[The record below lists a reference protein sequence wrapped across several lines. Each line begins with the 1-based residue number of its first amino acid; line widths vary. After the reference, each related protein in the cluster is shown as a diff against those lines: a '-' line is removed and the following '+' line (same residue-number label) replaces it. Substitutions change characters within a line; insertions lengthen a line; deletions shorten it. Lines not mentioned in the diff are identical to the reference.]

1 MDSQSTERDTPLPT
15 RFRFAL
21 AVIVLQVAW
30 GTWLLIR
37 GASGYL
43 AQGQWGQTFLFAA
56 VVVIL
61 IAKAQ
66 RSAAD
71 PQDKA
76 RPASRRSGIF
86 TPTVAAVLY
95 LAAMLSYGFAFRHL
109 WAEVSPSST
118 GAILL
123 VVWYSALLGASWF
136 AWRELR

>member
-1 MDSQSTERDTPLPT
+1 MDSQSTERDTPLPG

-43 AQGQWGQTFLFAA
+43 VEGQWGQTFLLVAN
-56 VVVIL
+56 VVIL

-71 PQDKA
+71 PQDEA
-76 RPASRRSGIF
+76 RPASRRSGIS

-95 LAAMLSYGFAFRHL
+95 LTAMLSYGFAFRHL
-109 WAEVSPSST
+109 WAEVAPSST

-123 VVWYSALLGASWF
+123 VALYSTLLGASWF
-136 AWRELR
+136 DWRELR